1 MPEDPNPPKAKPEK
15 EDQKVDLSQA
25 ALQKAQSNLNELTA
39 EIAIGCEW
47 GIFGSTTAAPNTAFE
62 DVLSLVKAAQDAI
75 TQKDPGLA
83 SIQILRGK
91 KLLVERQNES
101 KCFGVRKWAFV
112 NHWGW
117 PQILITALSG
127 VCVFAIL
134 LGYLGPYELIQN
146 PMFLG
151 FLGALMKSLFW
162 VQFQI
167 NRGLLRP
174 RWMAHYVVAPWV
186 GALLGWSAKLVV
198 EVTLKL
204 ATTGDGASYTVD
216 WRLVGLVAVY
226 SGFNWEWALAGLR
239 KAANS
244 VVQKS
249 NGAGSQ

>member
-1 MPEDPNPPKAKPEK
+1 M
-15 EDQKVDLSQA
+15 
-25 ALQKAQSNLNELTA
+25 ELHQ
-39 EIAIGCEW
+39 
-47 GIFGSTTAAPNTAFE
+47 AFE
-62 DVLSLVKAAQDAI
+62 DLLSLVKAAQDAI

-91 KLLVERQNES
+91 KLLVERQNVS
-101 KCFGVRKWAFV
+101 TCVGVSKWAFV

-127 VCVFAIL
+127 GCVFAIL
-134 LGYLGPYELIQN
+134 LWFLGPHELIQH

-151 FLGALMKSLFW
+151 FFGAIMKSLFW
-162 VQFQI
+162 AQFQI

-174 RWMAHYVVAPWV
+174 RWMSHYVVAPWI

-198 EVTLKL
+198 EVTFKL
-204 ATTGDGASYTVD
+204 AASGNETSYVVD

-244 VVQKS
+244 VVQKT